1 VVFSDHKE
9 LNSSK
14 NPKGS
19 FGSLFLIIK
28 AKSLL
33 ETAGTVFLNEQLK
46 NDQNKETYGHIFKAY
61 QELEEALKKLTK

>member
-1 VVFSDHKE
+1 MRYYIE
-9 LNSSK
+9 I
-14 NPKGS
+14 
-19 FGSLFLIIK
+19 IIK

-33 ETAGTVFLNEQLK
+33 ETTATVFLNEQLK

>member
-1 VVFSDHKE
+1 MRYYIE
-9 LNSSK
+9 
-14 NPKGS
+14 
-19 FGSLFLIIK
+19 IIIN

-61 QELEEALKKLTK
+61 QELEKALKKLTK